1 MSTYGSF
8 GKGPFVSSTAL
19 VERMV
24 LQCAGCVTLQEIRHL
39 DLSGRKIATL
49 DPAVFC
55 RMHDLETLN
64 VSNNKISGFD
74 YNLGL
79 RKLSKLDIS
88 KNKLTS
94 VLTLEQFLEVE
105 ELDLRDNDLT
115 TSDHYIAVYMLPKL
129 MTLNGQDID
138 FRGTI
143 DNMEAELATKV
154 VSVWEE
160 EFAGHAIGMT
170 EKSDILAL
178 EQTFIER
185 LKERVQ
191 FGADAL
197 MEFTHY
203 MLTVLAERQITQV
216 FGIVRKPLLEKAK
229 YVAPAEEQAQPE
241 KKVCSEETTAT
252 EVIKLQVTE
261 PNGEKQTDAAVEE
274 PTAKKAKLEDGEKN
288 EETEKMDTTPAEEAQ
303 EPVPNG
309 ETSDEKEAKPDEA
322 ETTTVAETDAPETE
336 VPETETPV
344 PDATD
349 KETAKENVP
358 DKDEKT
364 DTDKSTESN
373 EASPSKKAKTETKTP
388 TKKQE
393 AKSPPKKAAVE
404 SETPDQPVKRGRGR
418 PRKVPNQD
426 TPAKEAKTK
435 ETPTKTKETP
445 GKTKETPAKT
455 KETPGK
461 TKETP
466 AKTKDKSSKTKE
478 TPAKAKDT
486 ASKTKKTPVVK
497 KKKDDT
503 PQPWVPPKLDV
514 PRSKKENP
522 KFEGVHFLRCHSLE
536 NNPSD
541 DSRNVWKCAF
551 EPDPE
556 NPQNSTSTVATCGG
570 NSVCLIDCESGKVMK
585 RYKHENVE
593 EEFYCLAWTTLEM
606 DVGDAKIARKSNI
619 LAIGGARGD
628 VKLLHPEQ
636 LICYAQLRNSRK
648 TCSINTLVFHRDK
661 PTWLFSGAEDVVL
674 WDIGVP
680 SGPDYKCKWVK
691 LFSFLPPGTGR
702 VLGIVYS
709 PKNDYIVAGCENGCY
724 GWNLQTKTSKK
735 EKVHTLEFLLPSIAR
750 SEENEDDE
758 GDTIDGMAAIDDD
771 LMVSKVAA
779 DKSIQIWS
787 LSEAREKQQA
797 RKKELDIVPV
807 HTLNWSSTD
816 NIYILLNTWPGCGH
830 IVCGDANGPVWLYE
844 VKDVKKGANKKN
856 MDPNPLQ
863 LLDIPAGT
871 VSLSKEQNL
880 IINDVAINSDANFIV
895 GVTSKNMVCIW
906 KRS

>member
-8 GKGPFVSSTAL
+8 GKGPFISSTAL

-24 LQCAGCVTLQEIRHL
+24 LQCANCMTLQEIRNL

-79 RKLSKLDIS
+79 RKLRKLDIS

-105 ELDLRDNDLT
+105 ELDLRDNDLA

-229 YVAPAEEQAQPE
+229 YTAPPEEQTSNQTE
-241 KKVCSEETTAT
+241 KRPFSEEKTAT
-252 EVIKLQVTE
+252 EVIRVVDVS
-261 PNGEKQTDAAVEE
+261 PNGEQQRDIVIHSE
-274 PTAKKAKLEDGEKN
+274 PSPKKPKVDDKENVKIEN
-288 EETEKMDTTPAEEAQ
+288 MDTTQASEAP
-303 EPVPNG
+303 ETVPNG
-309 ETSDEKEAKPDEA
+309 ETSTDQETEA
-322 ETTTVAETDAPETE
+322 ETTKTDAPVEST
-336 VPETETPV
+336 PE
-344 PDATD
+344 
-349 KETAKENVP
+349 ETASKECLSIKSETADDGVN
-358 DKDEKT
+358 T
-364 DTDKSTESN
+364 DADMSTEGNQDSTS
-373 EASPSKKAKTETKTP
+373 EATTSKPAKKTAEKSKPAENKTPAKKTENKTQVKKTEKTETKTP
-388 TKKQE
+388 AKKTVKE
-393 AKSPPKKAAVE
+393 A
-404 SETPDQPVKRGRGR
+404 ETVTPQPEKRGRGR
-418 PRKVPNQD
+418 PRKHPI
-426 TPAKEAKTK
+426 
-435 ETPTKTKETP
+435 
-445 GKTKETPAKT
+445 GETPAKD
-455 KETPGK
+455 
-461 TKETP
+461 
-466 AKTKDKSSKTKE
+466 AKVKDAKVKE
-478 TPAKAKDT
+478 TPAKAKD
-486 ASKTKKTPVVK
+486 AKQKKTPLVK

-503 PQPWVPPKLDV
+503 PQPWMPPKRDV
-514 PRSKKENP
+514 TLSKKENP

-551 EPDPE
+551 EPDPA
-556 NPQNSTSTVATCGG
+556 NPKNSTSTVATCGG
-570 NSVCLIDCESGKVMK
+570 NSVCLIDCKTGKVMK

-606 DVGDAKIARKSNI
+606 EVGDSKGARKSNI

-636 LICYAQLRNSRK
+636 LICYAQLRNARK
-648 TCSINTLVFHRDK
+648 TCSINTLVFHSEK

-674 WDIGVP
+674 WDIGIP

-691 LFSFLPPGTGR
+691 LYSFLPPGTGR

-709 PKNDYIVAGCENGCY
+709 PPNDYVIAGCENGCY
-724 GWNLQTKTSKK
+724 GWNLQNKSSKK
-735 EKVHTLEFLLPSIAR
+735 ERSHTLEFLLPSVAR
-750 SEENEDDE
+750 SEDNEDDDE

-771 LMVSKVAA
+771 IIVSKVAA
-779 DKSIQIWS
+779 DKTIQIWS

-797 RKKELDIVPV
+797 RKKDIEINPL
-807 HTLNWSSTD
+807 HSLNWSTTD

-844 VKDVKKGANKKN
+844 VKDVKKGANKKEL
-856 MDPNPLQ
+856 DPNPLQ

-871 VSLSKEQNL
+871 VSLSKNQHL
-880 IINDVAINSDANFIV
+880 IINDVAISSDANFIV

-906 KRS
+906 KRT